1 MASHVPHPWAWVV
14 VGGYVL
20 LVGVVTIVLCVC
32 VWVYV
37 WVVVWGSGDG
47 KGGSGFL
54 PSLYTAPY
62 LVHEYALQSKTGNK
76 VKGLQ

>member
-32 VWVYV
+32 VGVRV
-37 WVVVWGSGDG
+37 GGCLGKWGRE
-47 KGGSGFL
+47 GGFRISAL
-54 PSLYTAPY
+54 PIHCTLPRA
-62 LVHEYALQSKTGNK
+62 
-76 VKGLQ
+76 